1 MGAILP
7 APALRSAFFQAVTAI
22 SRSDSGAGAM
32 STASLRILAAP
43 VERLGAQVIDGVDAL
58 GRFVLFLLYALLA
71 LVEPPYKPRLWI
83 RQAREIGADSLF
95 LVALIGIFTG
105 MVMGLQGEFTLR
117 KFGSEGALGTVV
129 ALSLVRELGPVLTA
143 LMVTARA
150 GSAMAAELGAM
161 QVTEQIDALTVM
173 AIDPIQYL
181 VSPRILAG
189 VLSFPLL
196 TAIFDVIGIFG
207 GYAVGVGLMGA
218 PAAAY
223 YNGIAS
229 SLSSSDIAGGIYKS
243 LVFGLIVVWVSCYKG
258 YHAERMATG
267 VSRATTE
274 AVVLSSVLILVFDY
288 FLTSLLL
295 K

>member
-1 MGAILP
+1 MSMASSSILTTP
-7 APALRSAFFQAVTAI
+7 L
-22 SRSDSGAGAM
+22 
-32 STASLRILAAP
+32 
-43 VERLGAQVIDGVDAL
+43 ERLGAQVIDGIDAL
-58 GRFVLFLLYALLA
+58 GRFVLFLLYALVA
-71 LVEPPYKPRLWI
+71 LLEPPYKPRLWI

-181 VSPRILAG
+181 VSPRLLAG

-207 GYAVGVGLMGA
+207 GYLVGVGLMGA
-218 PAAAY
+218 PGAAY

-229 SLSSSDIAGGIYKS
+229 SLGGSDIAGGIYKS
-243 LVFGLIVVWVSCYKG
+243 LVFGLIVTWVSCYKG